1 LTVETRTINT
11 NESNLL
17 TNQNATKN
25 DLLKFGDK
33 LNDMRRHIFDELID
47 FHMLVKENTN
57 IIELD
62 KIMKTFNKEL
72 SITTIL
78 NQTKMKSNIYQISL
92 IISIFL
98 FSCNPDAAK
107 HTDNKVDT
115 NDKLALRIAGYDY
128 DRVRAIMDGKIE
140 HEGLNTSFNV
150 ENIYN
155 LNAAAFGPEKKYDVT
170 EIGLIPFITK
180 YINDDFRD
188 YTLIPVFISRTFR
201 HRNIFVHVD
210 SGIEK
215 PEDLIGK
222 KVGTPGY
229 GMSANTWIRGFLLD
243 EYGVKASD
251 MHWIETTKSS
261 DGGKLN
267 TDLGKY
273 YFEDDFPLIK
283 GPENVDESEL
293 LISGQCDALITAITP
308 KAFLEGNPK
317 IKRLFQNVKETE
329 IAYFKN
335 TNMFP
340 IMHVVAIRTD
350 VLEENPWLAK
360 TVFDIYSEAKNIAY
374 KKLESTTVL
383 SVTLPWTSDEF
394 ESTRELMGNNYW
406 KYGTEANRKEL
417 EAIMRYVFEQG
428 LVKRQITFEEL
439 FDPTTLELKEDL
451 GDTLETE

>member
-1 LTVETRTINT
+1 
-11 NESNLL
+11 
-17 TNQNATKN
+17 
-25 DLLKFGDK
+25 
-33 LNDMRRHIFDELID
+33 
-47 FHMLVKENTN
+47 
-57 IIELD
+57 
-62 KIMKTFNKEL
+62 MKTFNKEL

-188 YTLIPVFISRTFR
+188 YTLVPVFISRTFR
-201 HRNIFVHVD
+201 HRNVFVHAE

-222 KVGTPGY
+222 KIGTPGY

-243 EYGVKASD
+243 DYGIKAD
-251 MHWIETTKSS
+251 DFNWIETTESS
-261 DGGKLN
+261 DGAKLN
-267 TDLGKY
+267 TGFANY
-273 YFEDDFPLIK
+273 YFGDDFPLIK
-283 GPENVDESEL
+283 GPDGVDESEL
-293 LISGQCDALITAITP
+293 LLNGDCDALITAITP
-308 KAFLEGNPK
+308 RAYLEGNPK
-317 IKRLFQNVKETE
+317 IKRLFSDVKATE
-329 IAYFKN
+329 IEYYKKSKL
-335 TNMFP
+335 FP
-340 IMHVVAIRTD
+340 IMNVVAIRTN
-350 VLEENPWLAK
+350 LLKENPWLAK
-360 TVFDIYSEAKNIAY
+360 AVFELYKDAKKVAY
-374 KKLESTTVL
+374 RNLESTTVL

-394 ESTRELMGNNYW
+394 ESTRELM
-406 KYGTEANRKEL
+406 
-417 EAIMRYVFEQG
+417 Q
-428 LVKRQITFEEL
+428 
-439 FDPTTLELKEDL
+439 
-451 GDTLETE
+451 

>member
-1 LTVETRTINT
+1 
-11 NESNLL
+11 
-17 TNQNATKN
+17 
-25 DLLKFGDK
+25 
-33 LNDMRRHIFDELID
+33 
-47 FHMLVKENTN
+47 
-57 IIELD
+57 
-62 KIMKTFNKEL
+62 
-72 SITTIL
+72 
-78 NQTKMKSNIYQISL
+78 MKSNLFYITL
-92 IISIFL
+92 IVSTLL
-98 FSCNPDAAK
+98 FSCNPDATN
-107 HTDNKVDT
+107 HSESEVVD
-115 NDKLALRIAGYDY
+115 NDKLALEMAGYDY
-128 DRVRAIMDGKIE
+128 DRVRAIMDEKVK
-140 HEGLNTSFNV
+140 HEGLNISFNV

-201 HRNIFVHVD
+201 HRNVFVHVD
-210 SGIEK
+210 AGIEK

-261 DGGKLN
+261 DGGALN
-267 TDLGKY
+267 PDLGKY

-317 IKRLFQNVKETE
+317 IKRLFSNVKETE
-329 IAYFKN
+329 TEYYNK
-335 TNMFP
+335 TKMFP

-350 VLEENPWLAK
+350 VLKENPWVSEA
-360 TVFDIYSEAKNIAY
+360 VFQMYSEAKAIAY
-374 KKLESTTVL
+374 DNLESSTV
-383 SVTLPWTSDEF
+383 SRVTLPWTIDEF
-394 ESTRELMGNNYW
+394 ASTQAIMGTNYW
-406 KYGTEANRKEL
+406 TYGIEANRKEL
-417 EAIMRYVFEQG
+417 EAIMRYMFEQG
-428 LVKRQITFEEL
+428 LLKRQITFEEL
-439 FDPTTLELKEDL
+439 FDPMTLELKEELD
-451 GDTLETE
+451 